1 MEWAL
6 TILLCAAILLLI
18 LSFSASRKA
27 SEKQERDNEMLTA
40 SIMGEVKQLQ
50 ERIRDI
56 EFDTQIIAEEA
67 HLKSTSE
74 QRLILREVLD
84 LYNRK
89 YSIESI
95 ASKTE
100 MSEQEVERLLA
111 PYKATLRKGRNEAN
125 ES

>member
-1 MEWAL
+1 
-6 TILLCAAILLLI
+6 
-18 LSFSASRKA
+18 
-27 SEKQERDNEMLTA
+27 
-40 SIMGEVKQLQ
+40 MGEVKQLQ
-50 ERIRDI
+50 EKIREL

-67 HLKSTSE
+67 HLKSTTE
-74 QRLILREVLD
+74 QRRILREVLD

-100 MSEQEVERLLA
+100 MSEHEVERLLA
-111 PYKATLRKGRNEAN
+111 PYKATLRKGRNDAN

>member
-18 LSFSASRKA
+18 LSFSASKKA
-27 SEKQERDNEMLTA
+27 SEKQDRDNEMLTA

-50 ERIRDI
+50 EKIREL

-67 HLKSTSE
+67 HLKSTTE
-74 QRLILREVLD
+74 QRRILREVLD

-100 MSEQEVERLLA
+100 MSEHEVERLLA
-111 PYKATLRKGRNEAN
+111 PYKATLRKGRNDAN

>member
-50 ERIRDI
+50 ERLRDI